1 MAITN
6 IAQAASTIATT
17 VASINDINQRRSIEA
32 NLALLSEKEKI
43 ALANRMA
50 EKQGK
55 NEQASLLINTV
66 LAARNAAADREQK
79 SNTVKW
85 VLIGSAGVVVFG
97 ILAWY
102 LKK

>member
-85 VLIGSAGVVVFG
+85 VLIASGSVLVLG